1 LGHPVPIQQ
10 IHTYLVHPGKG
21 AAARQI
27 NGTAVP
33 LRERLFDL
41 LDGIYSR
48 SEQECD
54 IDIIFKPTDGGVQ
67 QNDCRDLIC
76 AYLTDSTLVN
86 GRAIAERLE
95 TQTDKR
101 SGLGLLF
108 LISGR
113 EGRDHKIVISRFP
126 TDSAILVEENPRTL
140 DVEFLERVF
149 MKNRTSYKAVM
160 YRDSSLRGGIWSGK
174 AIDKQISLAGESSD
188 YWIADFLL
196 SAFKVTPAQGTRR
209 LGMALREAA
218 KKSDIDVKQEIIA
231 AATLAGRLGRQAMSI
246 NDFEQRFNLSPAARE
261 AVGKELKSPRLA
273 DERFEFVAAE
283 FNDLLAFRSKELS
296 NGAMLTAP
304 SANFDDVFHE
314 QTVDEATHEVKITT
328 QGTVVNDKLKP
339 TA

>member
-1 LGHPVPIQQ
+1 VPIQH
-10 IHTYLVHPGKG
+10 IHTYLVQPGKG
-21 AAARQI
+21 AAATRQI

-33 LRERLFDL
+33 LRDRLFDL

-54 IDIIFKPTDGGVQ
+54 IDIIFKPTDSGVQ

-76 AYLTDSTLVN
+76 TYLTDSTLVN

-95 TQTDKR
+95 SQTDKR

-160 YRDSSLRGGIWSGK
+160 YRDPSLRGGIWSGK

-231 AATLAGRLGRQAMSI
+231 AATLAGRLGKQAMSI

-304 SANFDDVFHE
+304 SANFDDVFH
-314 QTVDEATHEVKITT
+314 QQIIDEATHEVKFTT

-339 TA
+339 TV

>member
-1 LGHPVPIQQ
+1 VPIHQ
-10 IHTYLVHPGKG
+10 IHTYLVHPRKG
-21 AAARQI
+21 SDTDRQI

-33 LRERLFDL
+33 LRGRLFEL

-48 SEQECD
+48 AEQECE
-54 IDIIFKPTDGGVQ
+54 IDIIFKPTDDGVQ
-67 QNDCRDLIC
+67 QNSCRDLIC
-76 AYLTDSTLVN
+76 TYLGDPTLMI

-108 LISGR
+108 LIAGR
-113 EGRDHKIVISRFP
+113 EGHEHKIVISRFP

-149 MKNRTSYKAVM
+149 MKNKTSYKAVM
-160 YRDSSLRGGIWSGK
+160 YRDSSLRGGLWSGK

-188 YWIADFLL
+188 YWIAYFLM
-196 SAFKVTPAQGTRR
+196 SAFKVTPVQGTRR
-209 LGMALREAA
+209 LGTALREAA
-218 KKSDIDVKQEIIA
+218 KTSDIDVKQEIIA
-231 AATLAGRLGRQAMSI
+231 AATLAGRLGRQTMSI
-246 NDFEQRFNLSPAARE
+246 NDFEQRFNLSSAARE
-261 AVGKELKSPRLA
+261 AIGKELKSPRLA
-273 DERFEFVAAE
+273 DERFEFVAPE

-304 SANFDDVFHE
+304 SANFDDVFQE
-314 QTVDEATHEVKITT
+314 EIVDEATHVVKFTT
-328 QGTVVNDKLKP
+328 QGMVINEKLKP

>member
-1 LGHPVPIQQ
+1 MHPR
-10 IHTYLVHPGKG
+10 KG
-21 AAARQI
+21 SDTDRQI

-33 LRERLFDL
+33 LRGRLFEL

-48 SEQECD
+48 AEQECE
-54 IDIIFKPTDGGVQ
+54 IDIIFKPTDDGVQ
-67 QNDCRDLIC
+67 QNSCRDLIC
-76 AYLTDSTLVN
+76 TYLGDPTLMI

-108 LISGR
+108 LIAGR
-113 EGRDHKIVISRFP
+113 EGHEHKIVISRFP

-149 MKNRTSYKAVM
+149 MKNKTSYKAVM
-160 YRDSSLRGGIWSGK
+160 YRDSSLRGGLWSGK

-188 YWIADFLL
+188 YWIAYFLM
-196 SAFKVTPAQGTRR
+196 SAFKVTPVQGTRR
-209 LGMALREAA
+209 LGTALREAA
-218 KKSDIDVKQEIIA
+218 KTSDIDVKQEIIA
-231 AATLAGRLGRQAMSI
+231 AATLAGRLGRQTMSI
-246 NDFEQRFNLSPAARE
+246 NDFEQRFNLSSAARE
-261 AVGKELKSPRLA
+261 AIGKELKSPRLA
-273 DERFEFVAAE
+273 DERFEFVAPE

-304 SANFDDVFHE
+304 SANFDDVFQE
-314 QTVDEATHEVKITT
+314 EIVDEATHVVKFTT
-328 QGTVVNDKLKP
+328 QGMVINEKLKP

>member
-1 LGHPVPIQQ
+1 VPIQQ
-10 IHTYLVHPGKG
+10 IHTYLVHPGKSG
-21 AAARQI
+21 AADRQV

-33 LRERLFDL
+33 LRGRLFDL

-48 SEQECD
+48 AEQECE
-54 IDIIFKPTDGGVQ
+54 IDIIFRPTDGGVQ
-67 QNDCRDLIC
+67 QNSCRDHIC
-76 AYLTDSTLVN
+76 AYLGDPTLVI
-86 GRAIAERLE
+86 GRVIAERLE

-108 LISGR
+108 LIAGR

-149 MKNRTSYKAVM
+149 MKNKTSYKAVM
-160 YRDSSLRGGIWSGK
+160 YRDSSLKGGLWSGK

-188 YWIADFLL
+188 YWIADFLM
-196 SAFKVTPAQGTRR
+196 SAFKVTPTQGTRR
-209 LGMALREAA
+209 LGTALREAA

-246 NDFEQRFNLSPAARE
+246 NDFEQRFNLSPAARQ
-261 AVGKELKSPRLA
+261 AIGKELKSPRLA

-304 SANFDDVFHE
+304 SADFDDVFHE
-314 QTVDEATHEVKITT
+314 EIVDEATHEVKFTT